1 MNPESTAADENPFSV
16 KDAAS
21 GALDGESDEL
31 RLATLTE
38 RFSAFVIDFAIIWV
52 GLGVVWAIGEA
63 AGNPQGWLPVALAG
77 GYLALLLAINVYLLF
92 TRAQTA
98 GKLLVGIH
106 IVRTDYSPVDAARM
120 FGLRSALTWFLSNFP
135 CLGPVYFLAD
145 SLTILFNERRQCL
158 HDFIADT
165 IVVKRKKLYE

>member
-16 KDAAS
+16 TDAAS
-21 GALDGESDEL
+21 VGLDDESDEL

-38 RFSAFVIDFAIIWV
+38 RFSAFVIDFALQWV
-52 GLGVVWAIGEA
+52 GLGFFWKLTEAIA
-63 AGNPQGWLPVALAG
+63 NPLGWLPWAAGG
-77 GYLALLLAINVYLLF
+77 GYLAILLAVNVYLLA
-92 TRAQTA
+92 TRAQSV
-98 GKLLVGIH
+98 GKLALGVH
-106 IVRTDYSPVDAARM
+106 IVRADYRPVDSGRM
-120 FGLRSALTWFLSNFP
+120 FGLRVALTWFLSNFP
-135 CLGPVYFLAD
+135 CLGPFYFLAD

>member
-38 RFSAFVIDFAIIWV
+38 RFGAFLIDFALQWV
-52 GLGVVWAIGEA
+52 GLGFVWAITEA
-63 AGNPQGWLPVALAG
+63 VTNPLEWAPPTVGG
-77 GYLALLLAINVYLLF
+77 GYLVMLVAVNVYLLA
-92 TRAQTA
+92 TRAQSV
-98 GKLLVGIH
+98 GKLALGIH
-106 IVRTDYSPVDAARM
+106 IVRADYSPVDSGRM
-120 FGLRSALTWFLSNFP
+120 FGLRVALTWFLSNFP

-165 IVVKRKKLYE
+165 VVVKRKKLYE